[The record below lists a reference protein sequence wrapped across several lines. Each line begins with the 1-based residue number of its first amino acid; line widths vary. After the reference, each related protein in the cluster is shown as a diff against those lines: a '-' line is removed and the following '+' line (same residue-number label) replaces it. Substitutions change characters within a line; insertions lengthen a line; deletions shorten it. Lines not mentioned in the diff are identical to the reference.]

1 MMWPIIIKKNISGYQ
16 VTAERLI
23 SSKDLGR
30 TSNNFFSVV
39 FLKHLRYTAIAPA
52 KLNISA
58 QLTIATIHR

>member
-1 MMWPIIIKKNISGYQ
+1 M
-16 VTAERLI
+16 AERLI